1 MCSENNDI
9 VVLYLHV
16 NVVIFESDTLPGFTI
31 FIGQK
36 MPLHLEMQ
44 VDAAMPALID
54 LHVED
59 NATATIHKYII
70 LQYLHQ
76 EVMVC

>member
-1 MCSENNDI
+1 VCSENNDI

-36 MPLHLEMQ
+36 MPLHL
-44 VDAAMPALID
+44 
-54 LHVED
+54 
-59 NATATIHKYII
+59 
-70 LQYLHQ
+70 HQ

>member
-1 MCSENNDI
+1 VAWFDFSFTNGGHVCSENNDI

-36 MPLHLEMQ
+36 MPLHLQDTELL
-44 VDAAMPALID
+44 ALGLVHLLFKMIFG
-54 LHVED
+54 
-59 NATATIHKYII
+59 
-70 LQYLHQ
+70 
-76 EVMVC
+76 

>member
-36 MPLHLEMQ
+36 MPLHLQDTELL
-44 VDAAMPALID
+44 ALGLVHLLFKMIFG
-54 LHVED
+54 
-59 NATATIHKYII
+59 
-70 LQYLHQ
+70 
-76 EVMVC
+76 